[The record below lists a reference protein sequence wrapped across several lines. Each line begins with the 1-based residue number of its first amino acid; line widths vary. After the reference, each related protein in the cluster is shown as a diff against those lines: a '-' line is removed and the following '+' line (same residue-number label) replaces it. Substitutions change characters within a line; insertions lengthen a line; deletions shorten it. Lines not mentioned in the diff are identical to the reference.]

1 MKCLNK
7 KVTAYKNTLQSQRA
21 QEAEEARWNS
31 LTPEEQ
37 EKELAERESKM
48 QTGMRALRDL
58 QKIKTYIGGPY

>member
-7 KVTAYKNTLQSQRA
+7 KVMQTKHELQSQRERA
-21 QEAEEARWNS
+21 AEQARWNS

-37 EKELAERESKM
+37 EKELTEREARIA
-48 QTGMRALRDL
+48 TGMRAFRDL